1 MKSGQAVPIV
11 NLTEPEQ
18 EKKMK
23 AGFKLD
29 TRGPMH
35 LLYLWTNAFTIPIFV
50 NSGVGWFE

>member
-29 TRGPMH
+29 TWGPMH